1 MKPNRILIGL
11 VTAHALCASA
21 MAQTAQ
27 TAEPVV
33 AFPYYNAAHAMRGL
47 HQHLLLPR
55 AQAFFDASQMLA
67 RQTGAYCAASSGGP
81 ALGAVR
87 LQWQATL
94 QTWEAFSS
102 VAIGPV
108 LERRSQRQIDFW
120 PARPSLIERAIA
132 REPQGEQAMELVGT
146 PAKGLPA
153 LEWLLWTQPVR
164 PATPA
169 CAYAGEVAQAI
180 VREASAL
187 LQAETSAGAF
197 DWDEDEAAA
206 SKGLT
211 EWVNQWIGA
220 LERLS
225 WEQMQKPVKA
235 AAPGERPAYP
245 RSASGSD
252 AMSWQTQW
260 RTLREHAGLTPEQRR
275 APPAPGKALAPIE
288 ALLIGKGHVALAA
301 RWSKALDQAGLAMA
315 SADPARPPSVLTAAQ
330 SLKSVEK
337 LLQGDVVSSLDI
349 SLGFSSA
356 DGD

>member
-11 VTAHALCASA
+11 GLAHALCITAV
-21 MAQTAQ
+21 AQTTQAG
-27 TAEPVV
+27 EPVV
-33 AFPYYNAAHAMRGL
+33 AFPYYNAAHAMQGL
-47 HQHLLLPR
+47 HQQVLLPK
-55 AQAFFDASQMLA
+55 AQAFVDASRALS
-67 RQTGAYCAASSGGP
+67 RQTGAYCAASTGAP
-81 ALGAVR
+81 ALAAVR
-87 LQWQATL
+87 QQWQATL

-132 REPQGEQAMELVGT
+132 REPQGENAMELVGT

-153 LEWLLWTQPVR
+153 LEWLLWTQPVK

-169 CAYAGEVAQAI
+169 CAYAAEVAQDI
-180 VREASAL
+180 GREASAL
-187 LQAETSAGAF
+187 LQAESRVAAL
-197 DWDEDEAAA
+197 DWAEDETAAG
-206 SKGLT
+206 KGLA

-235 AAPGERPAYP
+235 AALGERPAYP

-252 AMSWQTQW
+252 AASWQTQW
-260 RTLREHAGLTPEQRR
+260 RKLREHAGLTPEQRR
-275 APPAPGKALAPIE
+275 APPEPGKGLVPIE
-288 ALLIGKGHVALAA
+288 ALLIGKGQLALAA
-301 RWSKALDQAGLAMA
+301 RWSKALDQASLAMA
-315 SADPARPPSVLTAAQ
+315 SADPARPASVLNASQ
-330 SLKSVEK
+330 SLKSLEK